1 MRKLQF
7 GLKLFFLLVVV
18 VAVVGLFA
26 VRPLLHSLDVQSELA
41 KGLNSL
47 RSLEESFRKLPT
59 KHRAN
64 GAGVVVTA
72 WTNVFTNS
80 SKVNVGELK
89 LIVSR
94 LQEYERDPDKFQ
106 LDEMRQILQEI
117 VTANPSCKQYVESI
131 ALKNLE
137 LSFRSKEN

>member
-1 MRKLQF
+1 M
-7 GLKLFFLLVVV
+7 
-18 VAVVGLFA
+18 AVVGLFA

>member
-1 MRKLQF
+1 MRTPQF

>member
-72 WTNVFTNS
+72 WTNVFTH
-80 SKVNVGELK
+80 
-89 LIVSR
+89 
-94 LQEYERDPDKFQ
+94 
-106 LDEMRQILQEI
+106 
-117 VTANPSCKQYVESI
+117 
-131 ALKNLE
+131 
-137 LSFRSKEN
+137 

>member
-1 MRKLQF
+1 MRKPQF
-7 GLKLFFLLVVV
+7 GLRLFFLLVVA
-18 VAVVGLFA
+18 VAIVGSLA
-26 VRPLLHSLDVQSELA
+26 VRPLLHSLGVQSELA

-72 WTNVFTNS
+72 WTNVFTDS
-80 SKVNVGELK
+80 SKVNVGELR
-89 LIVSR
+89 LMVSR

-106 LDEMRQILQEI
+106 LDEMRRILQEI
-117 VTANPSCKQYVESI
+117 VTVNPSSKQYIESI